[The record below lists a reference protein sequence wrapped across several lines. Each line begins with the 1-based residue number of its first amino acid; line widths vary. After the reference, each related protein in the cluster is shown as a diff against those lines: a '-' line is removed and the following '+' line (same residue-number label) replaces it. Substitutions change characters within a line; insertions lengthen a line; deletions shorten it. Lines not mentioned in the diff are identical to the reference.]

1 MAGVGWGG
9 RGRGGGKEQSR
20 GKVSKGTGNQVDR
33 RRQEGSLQVFFQCLN
48 ISADWLMQK
57 ENSGGN

>member
-1 MAGVGWGG
+1 MAEG
-9 RGRGGGKEQSR
+9 RGERAEQRKGMQGNLGTKWTDGGGAK
-20 GKVSKGTGNQVDR
+20 
-33 RRQEGSLQVFFQCLN
+33 GSLQVFFQCLN